1 MILPYCFGKDIFNH
15 LFRIDIMEK
24 PCIDPENGTEQ
35 SHRHTTSCEEI
46 QTLEM
51 ARIIIDN
58 SPVVLFRRIAGED
71 PKLTYVSENIRNYG
85 YSARE
90 LLDGKVMFK
99 DMVHLDDTDRVGDE
113 IKAFTEKNIENYN
126 MWYRILTKSGDVRWL
141 EDRTSVIRDENGEAT
156 FHQGVLVDITERKE
170 IELALSKSEEKYRR
184 IVSTTAEGF
193 ILMDKDMKIIDA
205 NNAFC
210 SLLGYQ
216 KNEIIGKTTIEL
228 SSREFSR
235 FLKNNKKL
243 LLKKETRALD
253 GQFMAQ
259 NGTMVPV
266 LIHSSPL
273 TDDDD
278 HFIGTMAF
286 VSDMTEHKK
295 ALALAGE
302 VQKSL
307 LPQSQPEINGFDI
320 AGKSKSCDEIGG
332 DYYDFILQGKTS
344 GQVNV
349 VIGDI
354 AGHGVDAALFMTT
367 ARGFLRMRA
376 TQPGNGAQIITDMN
390 RHLSQDV
397 LESGRFM
404 TLFFIT
410 LDPESEHLSWVRAGH
425 DPALIYDPNTDSFE
439 TLMGKGAALGVDGML
454 AYSDHKYED
463 FTKGKIIVL
472 GTDGIWEALNPEGN
486 LFGKER
492 LREVIRENASKNSK
506 DIVESVFQK
515 IDSFSA
521 GQKMSDDVTLVIIKR
536 V

>member
-1 MILPYCFGKDIFNH
+1 
-15 LFRIDIMEK
+15 MEK
-24 PCIDPENGTEQ
+24 PLVSQESGIKKN
-35 SHRHTTSCEEI
+35 HLHHHTHTMSCEEI
-46 QTLEM
+46 EALEM
-51 ARIIIDN
+51 AEIIIDN
-58 SPVVLFRRIAGED
+58 SPVVLFRRIAGDD

-85 YSARE
+85 YSSQE
-90 LLDGKVMFK
+90 LLERKIMFK
-99 DMVHLDDTDRVGDE
+99 DLVHPDDSDRVRDE

-126 MWYRILTKSGDVRWL
+126 QWYRILTKSGDIRWL
-141 EDRTSVIRDENGEAT
+141 EDRTSVIRNKKGEAI

-170 IELALSKSEEKYRR
+170 IELALAKSEEKYRR

-193 ILMDKDMKIIDA
+193 ILMDKDMKITDA
-205 NNAFC
+205 NDALC
-210 SLLGYQ
+210 SLLGVVHD
-216 KNEIIGKTTIEL
+216 EIIGKTIMEI
-228 SSREFSR
+228 SSSEFSS
-235 FLKNNKKL
+235 FLANNKKSFS
-243 LLKKETRALD
+243 KKKIRALD
-253 GQFMAQ
+253 GQFVTHT
-259 NGTMVPV
+259 GLIVPV
-266 LIHSSPL
+266 LFHSSPL
-273 TDDDD
+273 TDDEGR
-278 HFIGTMAF
+278 FIGTMAF
-286 VSDMTEHKK
+286 ISDMTEHKK

-332 DYYDFILQGKTS
+332 DYYDFIMQGKTS

-354 AGHGVDAALFMTT
+354 TGHGVDAALFMTT

-390 RHLSQDV
+390 RHLSKDV
-397 LESGRFM
+397 IESGRFM

-410 LDPESEHLSWVRAGH
+410 LDPESKYLSWVRAGH
-425 DPALIYDPNTDSFE
+425 DPAMIYDPISDSFE
-439 TLMGKGAALGVDGML
+439 TLMGKGAALGIDGML
-454 AYSDHKYED
+454 SYSDHNYED

-472 GTDGIWEALNPEGN
+472 GTDGIWEALNPKGK

-492 LREVIRENASKNSK
+492 LREVIRENALKDSKT
-506 DIVESVFQK
+506 IVESVFQK